1 VKIRG
6 GLIAISDKLNRMEIP
21 QKIYLCH
28 EAWDSDTA
36 HGPGLLTE
44 TKKLKR
50 KQIAKHFEKEINELY
65 SSK

>member
-1 VKIRG
+1 
-6 GLIAISDKLNRMEIP
+6 MEIP